1 MAVYKMMYWRPDAAS
16 APVGVPEEASE
27 ANFKTLATRLVTRY
41 CNVHYL
47 IGYNQASL
55 ADFREMAEELR
66 KTFPE
71 AKDKD
76 IGCSK
81 VTKSSYCQGFTIIT
95 WSAELP
101 AGDYP
106 GWQQVDTGKMEY
118 YWA

>member
-71 AKDKD
+71 AKDED
-76 IGCSK
+76 IGCSAP
-81 VTKSSYCQGFTIIT
+81 SYRRATT
-95 WSAELP
+95 P
-101 AGDYP
+101 AGSKSIP
-106 GWQQVDTGKMEY
+106 EKWNTTGPDL
-118 YWA
+118 